1 MNTLSSPHA
10 FNKYW
15 NQSIAYFIIFLINLG
30 PYPPF
35 FVGGGG
41 KDSEGQLVEGGFAC
55 ESHGDSANAFA
66 EICHC
71 ANTVQVLVK
80 F

>member
-15 NQSIAYFIIFLINLG
+15 NQFIAHFIIFLINLG

-35 FVGGGG
+35 FMGE
-41 KDSEGQLVEGGFAC
+41 KDSEGQLVVAGGLAC